1 MRRQS
6 DSVPETLIPSFMM
19 PRLNPIALTA
29 LLALL
34 TGIAP
39 MSVDMYLASLPD
51 IARNLAASDAQVQ
64 LTLSFYL
71 VGFAIGQV
79 IWGPI
84 SDRHGRRPIFLTAI
98 SVYIAASIVCT
109 VAPSIEVL
117 IAARFVQAVGGA
129 GMTVMARAVV
139 RDVYEGL
146 AVARELS
153 RMTAVMALAPLI
165 APLLG
170 GVLQTFFG
178 WRANFVVLTA
188 IGVSAALLVALRL
201 PETLRSRAPEPV
213 SFGSIFRSY
222 RTFARD
228 RTFLAYSGLL
238 ICAFGGLF
246 AWISA
251 SAFVLQNL
259 YGLSAFDFG
268 LAFAVGSVGYLAGT
282 WIAAHIV
289 ARVGPDRT
297 LGLGCAVMAGGGTAG
312 VLALMFG
319 FTSATALVLPVAVFL
334 AGLGLALPQAQAG
347 ALLPFPER
355 AGAASSLVGF
365 LQQTAGAV
373 VGAIVVHLLG
383 QSAWPLAIGVA
394 LMGCGALALWVL
406 THEMR
411 K

>member
-1 MRRQS
+1 
-6 DSVPETLIPSFMM
+6 MM
-19 PRLNPIALTA
+19 PRPNPTALTA

-39 MSVDMYLASLPD
+39 MSVDMYLAALPD
-51 IARNLAASDAQVQ
+51 IARNLIASDAQVQ

-84 SDRHGRRPIFLTAI
+84 SDRHGRRPILLTAI
-98 SVYIAASIVCT
+98 SVFIAASIVCT
-109 VAPSIEVL
+109 IAPSITVL
-117 IAARFVQAVGGA
+117 IAARFVQAIGGA

-188 IGVSAALLVALRL
+188 IGVSAALLVALLL

-213 SFGSIFRSY
+213 SLGSIFRSY
-222 RTFARD
+222 RTFVRD

-238 ICAFGGLF
+238 ICSFGGLF

-268 LAFAVGSVGYLAGT
+268 LAFAVGSVGYLVGT

-289 ARVGPDRT
+289 ARAGLDRT
-297 LGLGCAVMAGGGTAG
+297 LGLGCVAMAGGGVAG

-319 FTSATALVLPVAVFL
+319 FSSATALVLPVAVFL

-373 VGAIVVHLLG
+373 VGAIVVYLLG

-394 LMGCGALALWVL
+394 VMGCGALVLWAL

-411 K
+411 KQV

>member
-1 MRRQS
+1 
-6 DSVPETLIPSFMM
+6 MM
-19 PRLNPIALTA
+19 PRPNPTALTA

-51 IARNLAASDAQVQ
+51 IARNLMTSDAQVQ

-84 SDRHGRRPIFLTAI
+84 SDRHGRKPILLTAI
-98 SVYIAASIVCT
+98 SVFIAASFVCT
-109 VAPSIEVL
+109 IAPSIEVL
-117 IAARFVQAVGGA
+117 IAARFVQAIGGA

-178 WRANFVVLTA
+178 WRANFIVLTA
-188 IGVSAALLVALRL
+188 IGVSAALLVALLL

-213 SFGSIFRSY
+213 SLGSIFRSY

-259 YGLSAFDFG
+259 YGLTPFDFG

-289 ARVGPDRT
+289 ARAGLDRT
-297 LGLGCAVMAGGGTAG
+297 LGLGCAAMAGGGAAG

-394 LMGCGALALWVL
+394 ITGCGALALWVL

>member
-1 MRRQS
+1 
-6 DSVPETLIPSFMM
+6 M
-19 PRLNPIALTA
+19 PRLNPTALTS

-51 IARNLAASDAQVQ
+51 IARMLVASDAQVQ

-84 SDRHGRRPIFLTAI
+84 SDRHGRRPILLTAI
-98 SVYIAASIVCT
+98 SVFIAASVVCT
-109 VAPSIEVL
+109 IAPTIEVL
-117 IAARFVQAVGGA
+117 IAARFIQAVGGA
-129 GMTVMARAVV
+129 GMTVLVRAVV

-178 WRANFVVLTA
+178 WRANFIVLTG
-188 IGVSAALLVALRL
+188 IGVAAALLVMLYLA
-201 PETLRSRAPEPV
+201 ETLRSRAPEPV

-268 LAFAVGSVGYLAGT
+268 LAFAVGSVGYLVGT

-289 ARVGPDRT
+289 ARVGLDRA
-297 LGLGCAVMAGGGTAG
+297 LGLGCAAMAAGGVAG
-312 VLALMFG
+312 VAGLMFG
-319 FTSATALVLPVAVFL
+319 LTSATALVLPVAVFL

-373 VGAIVVHLLG
+373 VGAVVVHLLG
-383 QSAWPLAIGVA
+383 QSAWPLVLGVA
-394 LMGCGALALWVL
+394 IMGCGALALWAL

>member
-1 MRRQS
+1 
-6 DSVPETLIPSFMM
+6 MM
-19 PRLNPIALTA
+19 PRPNPPALTA

-51 IARNLAASDAQVQ
+51 IARGLATSDARVK
-64 LTLSFYL
+64 LTRSFYL

-79 IWGPI
+79 VWGPI
-84 SDRHGRRPIFLTAI
+84 SDRHGRRPMLLTAI
-98 SVYIAASIVCT
+98 SVFIAASIVCT
-109 VAPSIEVL
+109 IAPTIEVL
-117 IAARFVQAVGGA
+117 IAARCSGGWWR
-129 GMTVMARAVV
+129 GHDRDARAVV

-153 RMTAVMALAPLI
+153 RMTAVMALALLL

-178 WRANFVVLTA
+178 WRSNFIVLTV
-188 IGVSAALLVALRL
+188 IGASAALLVALWL

-222 RTFARD
+222 RTFASD
-228 RTFLAYSGLL
+228 RIFVVYSGLL

-259 YGLSAFDFG
+259 YGLTPFDFG
-268 LAFAVGSVGYLAGT
+268 LAFAVGSLGYLAGT

-289 ARVGPDRT
+289 ARVGLDRT
-297 LGLGCAVMAGGGTAG
+297 LGLGCAAMAGGGIAG

-319 FTSATALVLPVAVFL
+319 FASAVALVLPVALFL

-365 LQQTAGAV
+365 LQQSAGAI

-383 QSAWPLAIGVA
+383 QSAWPLVIGVA
-394 LMGCGALALWVL
+394 IMGCGALALWAL

>member
-1 MRRQS
+1 
-6 DSVPETLIPSFMM
+6 MM
-19 PRLNPIALTA
+19 PRPNPTALTA

-51 IARNLAASDAQVQ
+51 IARNLMASDAQVQ

-84 SDRHGRRPIFLTAI
+84 SDRHGRKPILLTAI
-98 SVYIAASIVCT
+98 SVFIAASIVCT
-109 VAPSIEVL
+109 IAPSTTVL
-117 IAARFVQAVGGA
+117 IAARFVQAIGGA

-188 IGVSAALLVALRL
+188 IGVSAALLVALLL

-213 SFGSIFRSY
+213 SLGSIFRSY
-222 RTFARD
+222 RTFVRD

-238 ICAFGGLF
+238 ICSFGGLF

-268 LAFAVGSVGYLAGT
+268 VAFAVGSVGYLVGT

-289 ARVGPDRT
+289 ARAGLDRT
-297 LGLGCAVMAGGGTAG
+297 LGLGCVAMAGGGVAG

-319 FTSATALVLPVAVFL
+319 FSSATALVLPVAVFL

-394 LMGCGALALWVL
+394 VMGCGALALWAL

-411 K
+411 KQV

>member
-1 MRRQS
+1 
-6 DSVPETLIPSFMM
+6 MM
-19 PRLNPIALTA
+19 PRPNPTALTA

-51 IARNLAASDAQVQ
+51 IARSLVTSDAQVQ

-84 SDRHGRRPIFLTAI
+84 SDRHGRRPILLTAI
-98 SVYIAASIVCT
+98 SVFIAASVVCT
-109 VAPSIEVL
+109 IAPSIEVL

-129 GMTVMARAVV
+129 GMTVLARAVV

-188 IGVSAALLVALRL
+188 IGVSAAALVAMLL

-213 SFGSIFRSY
+213 SFGSILRSY
-222 RTFARD
+222 RTFASD

-259 YGLSAFDFG
+259 YRLTPFEFG
-268 LAFAVGSVGYLAGT
+268 LAFAVGSVGYLIGT
-282 WIAAHIV
+282 WIAAHII
-289 ARVGPDRT
+289 ARVGLDRT
-297 LGLGCAVMAGGGTAG
+297 LGLGCVVMAGGGAAG
-312 VLALMFG
+312 VMALLFG

-394 LMGCGALALWVL
+394 VMGCGAFALWAL

>member
-1 MRRQS
+1 
-6 DSVPETLIPSFMM
+6 MM
-19 PRLNPIALTA
+19 PRPNPTALTA

-51 IARNLAASDAQVQ
+51 IARNLSAPDAQVQ

-71 VGFAIGQV
+71 IGFAIGQV

-84 SDRHGRRPIFLTAI
+84 SDRHGRRPILLTAI
-98 SVYIAASIVCT
+98 SVFIAASVVCT
-109 VAPSIEVL
+109 IAPSIEVL

-129 GMTVMARAVV
+129 GMTVLARGVV
-139 RDVYEGL
+139 RDVHEGL

-188 IGVSAALLVALRL
+188 IGVVTAALVALLL
-201 PETLRSRAPEPV
+201 PESLRSRAPEPV

-222 RTFARD
+222 RTFASD
-228 RTFLAYSGLL
+228 RIFLAYSGLL

-259 YGLSAFDFG
+259 YGLSPFDFG
-268 LAFAVGSVGYLAGT
+268 LAFAVGSVGYLIGT
-282 WIAAHIV
+282 WVAAHIV
-289 ARVGPDRT
+289 ARVGLDRT
-297 LGLGCAVMAGGGTAG
+297 LGLGCAVMAGGGIAG
-312 VLALMFG
+312 VLALGFG
-319 FTSATALVLPVAVFL
+319 FVSASALVLPVALFL

-347 ALLPFPER
+347 ALLPFPDR

-373 VGAIVVHLLG
+373 VGAMVVHLLG
-383 QSAWPLAIGVA
+383 QSAWPLAGGVA
-394 LMGCGALALWVL
+394 IMGCGALALWAL

>member
-1 MRRQS
+1 M
-6 DSVPETLIPSFMM
+6 IPR
-19 PRLNPIALTA
+19 PNPTALTA

-51 IARNLAASDAQVQ
+51 IARSLAVSDAQVQ

-84 SDRHGRRPIFLTAI
+84 SDRHGRRPILLMAI
-98 SVYIAASIVCT
+98 SVFVAASIVCT
-109 VAPSIEVL
+109 IAPSIEVL
-117 IAARFVQAVGGA
+117 IAARFVQAIGGA
-129 GMTVMARAVV
+129 GMTVLARAVV

-146 AVARELS
+146 AVAREFS

-178 WRANFVVLTA
+178 WRANFIVLTA
-188 IGVSAALLVALRL
+188 IGVSAALLVSLLL
-201 PETLRSRAPEPV
+201 PETLRSRAPEPL

-222 RTFARD
+222 RTFVRD

-251 SAFVLQNL
+251 SAFVLQDL
-259 YGLSAFDFG
+259 YGLTPFDFG
-268 LAFAVGSVGYLAGT
+268 LAFAVGSVGYLVGT

-289 ARVGPDRT
+289 ARVGLDRT
-297 LGLGCAVMAGGGTAG
+297 LGLGCAVMAGGGAVG

-319 FTSATALVLPVAVFL
+319 FTSATSLVLPVAVFL

-347 ALLPFPER
+347 ALLPFADR

-383 QSAWPLAIGVA
+383 QSAWPLAGGVA
-394 LMGCGALALWVL
+394 IMGCGALALWVL
-406 THEMR
+406 TREMR